1 MYAIER
7 GWTWAPVVQALG
19 VTSQAAWK
27 KHAVRRD
34 QVPSV
39 DQQALQPGGSVSLS
53 RPAGH
58 RPRQEAPDRPFL
70 LRAGAMVAG
79 CGPDDSASALETSTS
94 AALGARSD
102 DILGRLFRPGEP
114 GCSAAVGIE
123 GIVAWAGACGVADL
137 ATGTLLTPGSVFDIA
152 SVSKQFTAAAIL
164 MLAQAGKL
172 KLTDPVAT
180 HLDGLPDWSND
191 VTIEQLIH
199 HTSGIPDYIGLLL
212 EVGYRLTDRTTQAQ
226 AVAALASTPDLRAQ
240 PGARFEYSNSNYLLL
255 AEIAHTVSGKPL
267 PELLRSNVFEPLH
280 LDMTMDPLAQG
291 PLTAISYT
299 KDPAGDQ
306 WFVADSDWAQLG
318 DGSIQTT
325 PSQLVRW
332 ADNYR
337 TGAVG
342 GAQLL
347 CDQTEAA
354 VETEPGAGRYG
365 AGIFISPDN
374 TLSHVGVWGGFTTLF
389 EVSADRTTSIAI
401 SCNTPDADI
410 AGIATGLKDV
420 WT

>member
-1 MYAIER
+1 M
-7 GWTWAPVVQALG
+7 T
-19 VTSQAAWK
+19 
-27 KHAVRRD
+27 
-34 QVPSV
+34 
-39 DQQALQPGGSVSLS
+39 
-53 RPAGH
+53 PAHRGH
-58 RPRQEAPDRPFL
+58 RPRPVPFL
-70 LRAGAMVAG
+70 RCASAMVAG
-79 CGPDDSASALETSTS
+79 CGPDGRTSAPETPTST
-94 AALGARSD
+94 ALGARSG
-102 DILGRLFRPGEP
+102 DILVRLLRPGEP
-114 GCSAAVGIE
+114 GCSAAVGIK
-123 GIVAWAGACGVADL
+123 GAVAWAGARGVADL
-137 ATGTLLTPGSVFDIA
+137 ATGSPLTPGSVFDIA

-164 MLAQAGKL
+164 MLAQTGKL
-172 KLTDPVAT
+172 KLTDTVAT

-191 VTIEQLIH
+191 VTIAQLIH

-212 EVGYRLTDRTTQAQ
+212 AAGYRLTDHTTQAQ

-255 AEIAHTVSGKPL
+255 AEIAHTVSGEPL
-267 PELLRSNVFEPLH
+267 PELLRSNIFEPLH

-291 PLTAISYT
+291 PLTAISYA

-306 WFVADSDWAQLG
+306 WLVADSDWGQIG

-347 CDQTEAA
+347 RDQTEPA
-354 VETEPGAGRYG
+354 VETVPGAGRYG
-365 AGIFISPDN
+365 AGIAINSDN
-374 TLSHVGVWGGFTTLF
+374 TLGHEGGWGGFTTWF
-389 EVSADRTTSIAI
+389 WISADRTTSIAV

-410 AGIATGLKDV
+410 AGIAAGLKDV